1 MSPAATGWFTL
12 GSTVSAND
20 SVVKPLAPVATGA
33 AAVDSTPTRAQPR
46 GMRRLGPLVVFGAIA
61 VSLFAV
67 AGLVSPVVPLAI
79 RNDDLD
85 RAITGL
91 ATGIAAMAAILQW
104 NRFREDEDPAAL
116 LLATALLV
124 LAAQN
129 AVGLFVAIA
138 GLQDT
143 LGFSLRAPGQAPIY
157 GWLISRVIAAALFGA
172 AALAEMRGWMWAP
185 RRPALFA
192 LGVAG
197 LTIAAFPILRLF
209 EGSLPVLYEVSGLE
223 RLLGPEPTA
232 GIAPGMTVALLAANA
247 LVVVLLASAAQLHRE
262 VYGRTG
268 QRRSLLLSYALFI
281 GAMSQIQF
289 AIVPPSYFGLVSA
302 GDILRVAFYVA
313 VVLVF
318 DADSLSTLRELRL
331 SRSKVEEL
339 REAETTQ
346 AVLEERSRLARE
358 IHDGLAQE
366 LWLAKLRFGRLLKA
380 VGGEQA
386 AIDHEA
392 AALGAAIDSAIAEAR
407 LAVIAMNV
415 RPWQSHDLEAALA
428 RYVQDVS
435 ERLDLPVMFKVERS
449 APPLSVHATEQI
461 LRAVHEALHNVRKHA
476 EASSATVVLD
486 GADGLVQVSVSDD
499 GRGLP
504 PGAMSRGYGL
514 TNMRERVEALG
525 GQLLVQSPGWGTRIV
540 VEVPALEE
548 PATETAPA

>member
-1 MSPAATGWFTL
+1 MSANGSAVKPVPAATRPAADDPTGL
-12 GSTVSAND
+12 GANSAG
-20 SVVKPLAPVATGA
+20 T
-33 AAVDSTPTRAQPR
+33 
-46 GMRRLGPLVVFGAIA
+46 RRLGLLVLLGAIA

-67 AGLVSPVVPLAI
+67 AGLVSPAIPLAI

-91 ATGIAAMAAILQW
+91 STGIAAMAAILQW

-129 AVGLFVAIA
+129 AVSLFVAIA

-143 LGFSLRAPGQAPIY
+143 LGFSLHAPGQAPIY

-172 AALAEMRGWMWAP
+172 AALAELRGWLWAP

-197 LTIAAFPILRLF
+197 LAVAAFPLLHLV
-209 EGSLPVLYEVSGLE
+209 EGSLPVLYQVSGLE
-223 RLLGPEPTA
+223 RLLGPEPSV
-232 GIAPGMTVALLAANA
+232 GIAPGMTLPLVAANA
-247 LVVVLLASAAQLHRE
+247 LVVVVLASAAQLHRD
-262 VYGRTG
+262 VYGHTG

-289 AIVPPSYFGLVSA
+289 AVVPPSYFGLVSA

-318 DADSLSTLRELRL
+318 DADTLTTLRELRL

-380 VGGEQA
+380 VGGERA
-386 AIDHEA
+386 ELDHEA
-392 AALGAAIDSAIAEAR
+392 AALSAAIDSAIAEAR

-415 RPWQSHDLEAALA
+415 RPGQSHDLEAALA
-428 RYVQDVS
+428 RYVQDVT
-435 ERLDLPVMFKVERS
+435 ERLDMPVAFKVERA
-449 APPLSVHATEQI
+449 APPLSVHASEQI

-476 EASSATVVLD
+476 EASSATVVLG
-486 GADGLVQVSVSDD
+486 GADGLVRVSVSDD
-499 GRGLP
+499 GRGLQ
-504 PGAMSRGYGL
+504 PGAMSKGYGL

-525 GQLLVQSPGWGTRIV
+525 GQLRVESPGWGTIIV
-540 VEVPALEE
+540 VEVPAPSAAE
-548 PATETAPA
+548 PETASP

>member
-1 MSPAATGWFTL
+1 MSANGSAVEPLVPAAL
-12 GSTVSAND
+12 G
-20 SVVKPLAPVATGA
+20 PP
-33 AAVDSTPTRAQPR
+33 AVDTTSLREGSP
-46 GMRRLGPLVVFGAIA
+46 GMRRVGLLVLLGAIA

-67 AGLVSPVVPLAI
+67 AGLLSPVVPLAI

-91 ATGIAAMAAILQW
+91 STGIAAMAAILQW

-129 AVGLFVAIA
+129 AVSLIVAIA

-157 GWLISRVIAAALFGA
+157 GWLIFRVIAAALFGA
-172 AALAEMRGWMWAP
+172 AALAELRGWTWAP
-185 RRPALFA
+185 RRPAVFA

-197 LTIAAFPILRLF
+197 LAVAALPLLHLV
-209 EGSLPVLYEVSGLE
+209 EGSLPVLYHVSDLD
-223 RLLGPEPTA
+223 RLLGPKSAA
-232 GIAPGMTVALLAANA
+232 GIAPGMTLPLVAANA
-247 LVVVLLASAAQLHRE
+247 LVVVVLASAAQLHRD

-289 AIVPPSYFGLVSA
+289 AVVPPSYFGLVSA

-318 DADSLSTLRELRL
+318 DADTLTTLRELRL

-366 LWLAKLRFGRLLKA
+366 LWLAKMRFGRLLKA
-380 VGGEQA
+380 VGGERA
-386 AIDHEA
+386 ALDHEA
-392 AALGAAIDSAIAEAR
+392 AALSAAIDSAIAEAR

-415 RPWQSHDLEAALA
+415 RPGQSHDLEAALA
-428 RYVQDVS
+428 RYVQDVT
-435 ERLDLPVMFKVERS
+435 ERLDMPVAFKVERP
-449 APPLSVHATEQI
+449 APPLSVHASEQI

-476 EASSATVVLD
+476 EASSATVVLG
-486 GADGLVQVSVSDD
+486 GADGLVRVSVSDD
-499 GRGLP
+499 GRGLQ
-504 PGAMSRGYGL
+504 PGAMSKGYGL

-525 GQLLVQSPGWGTRIV
+525 GQLLVESPGWGTRIV
-540 VEVPALEE
+540 VEVPAP
-548 PATETAPA
+548 PAAAPETTSA

>member
-1 MSPAATGWFTL
+1 M
-12 GSTVSAND
+12 SAND
-20 SVVKPLAPVATGA
+20 STVKPVPAAMRP
-33 AAVDSTPTRAQPR
+33 AAVDPPR
-46 GMRRLGPLVVFGAIA
+46 PGANSAGMRRLGLLVVLGAIA

-67 AGLVSPVVPLAI
+67 AGLVSPAVPLAI

-85 RAITGL
+85 RAINGL

-129 AVGLFVAIA
+129 AVSLFVAIA
-138 GLQDT
+138 GWQDT

-172 AALAEMRGWMWAP
+172 AALAELRGWLWAP
-185 RRPALFA
+185 HRPALLA

-197 LTIAAFPILRLF
+197 LAVAAFPLLRLF
-209 EGSLPVLYEVSGLE
+209 EGSLPVLYYVSGLE
-223 RLLGPEPTA
+223 RLLGPEA
-232 GIAPGMTVALLAANA
+232 SVGIAPGMTLPLVAANA
-247 LVVVLLASAAQLHRE
+247 LVVVVLASAAQLHRD

-289 AIVPPSYFGLVSA
+289 AVVPPSYFGLVSA
-302 GDILRVAFYVA
+302 GDILGVAFYVA

-318 DADSLSTLRELRL
+318 DADTLSTLRELRL

-380 VGGEQA
+380 VGGERA
-386 AIDHEA
+386 GLDREA
-392 AALGAAIDSAIAEAR
+392 AALSAAIDSAIAEAR

-415 RPWQSHDLEAALA
+415 RPGQSHDLEPALA
-428 RYVQDVS
+428 RYVQDVT
-435 ERLDLPVMFKVERS
+435 ERLDLPVAFKVERP
-449 APPLSVHATEQI
+449 APPLSVHASEQI

-476 EASSATVVLD
+476 EASSATVVL
-486 GADGLVQVSVSDD
+486 GGSDGLVRVSVSDD
-499 GRGLP
+499 GRGLQ
-504 PGAMSRGYGL
+504 PGAMSKGYGL

-525 GQLLVQSPGWGTRIV
+525 GQLRVESPGWGTRIV
-540 VEVPALEE
+540 VEVPAPTE
-548 PATETAPA
+548 AASETAPA